1 MADTVVSFP
10 DLPEVEQK
18 LPTGISSAPVVSE
31 SFISA
36 VPIVPLS
43 ALSTHQAP
51 VSSSNHKFNLQL
63 LGVGADGLFSV
74 VGNTKPFMDNF
85 KAHGGRWDRDQ
96 FCWRFE
102 AKYQDEVATLVRNI
116 NSGSI
121 VPEKFVASKNK
132 PRTQYQGN
140 TVAVAVSTP
149 APGAVTGSLAD
160 IFPVVTRGV
169 GNFQV
174 ITYEG
179 VFLPKVGMSV
189 TIRVGDKSESFPIVK
204 VGNTGKNVD
213 SAYITTPKGLS
224 ELVVVKG
231 HWVIH
236 GMLQKHSVHFNA

>member
-18 LPTGISSAPVVSE
+18 LPTGISSTPVVSE

-51 VSSSNHKFNLQL
+51 ASPSKFNLQL
-63 LGVGADGLFSV
+63 LGVGGDGFFSV
-74 VGNTKPFMDNF
+74 VGNTKPFIDNF

-102 AKYQDEVATLVRNI
+102 AKYQNEVTTLVHNI
-116 NSGSI
+116 NSGAI
-121 VPEKFVASKNK
+121 IPEKFVAFKNK
-132 PRTQYQGN
+132 PRTVHQGSVIAPSA
-140 TVAVAVSTP
+140 TPVSAT
-149 APGAVTGSLAD
+149 VTGSLAD
-160 IFPVVTRGV
+160 IFPVINRGV
-169 GNFQV
+169 GNFQI

-204 VGNTGKNVD
+204 VGTTGKNVD